1 MGKTIMYE
9 RIYADL
15 LAKIQNGDYQ
25 PGDRLPSEKESAEL
39 YGVSRIT
46 AKKAMDML
54 AKEKKISRE
63 PGRGSFVCSPAAAVE
78 MKKESRGTANQ
89 RIGVIFDG
97 FGSDFGTRLLQGIES
112 ECDRRQSDLL
122 FKCTYGSIEKEK
134 QAIDAAI
141 RAGVKGI
148 LLLCAQ
154 GDNYNSKV
162 LELAL
167 NGYPLVLM
175 DRRMQGI
182 SIPCVRTDNYE
193 AANEVTKILIAMG
206 HKKICFLTH
215 ASVTTTTIHERYE
228 GFAHC
233 MLKYE
238 DANGTFA
245 KLEKYNHIPEDIEK
259 ECREFDYAQ
268 IAEILEK
275 NRECTAYIAAEY
287 RIGVLFSKY
296 LKEHGIEEEQIISIN
311 FEDLDYEELTDY
323 RKLYKYLKE
332 RLIDGKMT
340 YIFLDEIQNVTDF
353 PKVLDS
359 LYIKK
364 NIDIYVTG
372 SNAYMLSSEIA
383 TMISGRYIQIEML
396 PLSFKEYMESTGS
409 MNDRGI
415 KYAEYLQNSSF
426 PFTLELKNQPDEIR
440 DYLEGIYNTIV
451 VKDIINRKKITDTM
465 MLKSVLRF
473 VFDNIG
479 NPLSSKKIADTM
491 TSEGRKIDTKTVEK
505 YLEAFSESYIIYQ
518 AKRYNIKG
526 KQYLKTLEKY
536 YIVDIG
542 MRYMLLGSRQADA
555 GHVLENIV
563 YLELLRRGYDVY
575 VGKINSY
582 EVDFVAQNK
591 KGTVYFQVALTVRDE
606 NTLLRELRPLQ
617 AIRDHYPKI
626 ILTMDEE
633 PEEQY
638 EGIRRINAR
647 DWLLG
652 IVD

>member
-1 MGKTIMYE
+1 MIIE
-9 RIYADL
+9 RKEYL
-15 LAKIQNGDYQ
+15 
-25 PGDRLPSEKESAEL
+25 EK
-39 YGVSRIT
+39 
-46 AKKAMDML
+46 
-54 AKEKKISRE
+54 
-63 PGRGSFVCSPAAAVE
+63 
-78 MKKESRGTANQ
+78 
-89 RIGVIFDG
+89 
-97 FGSDFGTRLLQGIES
+97 
-112 ECDRRQSDLL
+112 
-122 FKCTYGSIEKEK
+122 
-134 QAIDAAI
+134 
-141 RAGVKGI
+141 
-148 LLLCAQ
+148 
-154 GDNYNSKV
+154 
-162 LELAL
+162 
-167 NGYPLVLM
+167 
-175 DRRMQGI
+175 
-182 SIPCVRTDNYE
+182 
-193 AANEVTKILIAMG
+193 LIAW
-206 HKKICFLTH
+206 KDKQLIKI
-215 ASVTTTTIHERYE
+215 VTGVRRC
-228 GFAHC
+228 GKS
-233 MLKYE
+233 ML
-238 DANGTFA
+238 
-245 KLEKYNHIPEDIEK
+245 LEI
-259 ECREFDYAQ
+259 
-268 IAEILEK
+268 
-275 NRECTAYIAAEY
+275 Y
-287 RIGVLFSKY
+287 RNY

-332 RLIDGKMT
+332 HLIDGKMT

-426 PFTLELKNQPDEIR
+426 PFTLELKNQPDEIK

-563 YLELLRRGYDVY
+563 YLELLRRGYEVY
-575 VGKINSY
+575 VGKIDSY